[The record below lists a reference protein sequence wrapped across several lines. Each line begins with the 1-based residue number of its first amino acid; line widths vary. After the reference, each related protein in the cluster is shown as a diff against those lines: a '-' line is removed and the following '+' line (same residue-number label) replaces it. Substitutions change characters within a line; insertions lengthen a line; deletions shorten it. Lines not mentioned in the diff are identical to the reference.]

1 MTDRVGRRVVVT
13 IDGVERAGEVVRTT
27 YTAKYGQPLVAVAL
41 DIPLPD
47 GRDQYL
53 AVAEAVEPE

>member
-41 DIPLPD
+41 DTPLPD